1 MRTLIISDIHLG
13 SRHTNVTLLNEMLD
27 REPFDRLILNGD
39 TIHSVNLR
47 KLNGAHW
54 ALLNRFR
61 KLARSREL
69 ILIRGNHDHEAD
81 HVPYHLANTNGANGT
96 ATSNGN
102 GAAEHD
108 IGTVSVLPGLLEVP
122 MREDYRL
129 DVDGEPYLVLH
140 GDRFDPTLNYPM
152 VTEAACVCYQ
162 LTTRVNKKLAK
173 WLKKKSK
180 RWSGVLQFVR
190 GQSVLH
196 GQSEGVR
203 GVITGHTHFAEDS
216 QVDQIHYLNT
226 GCWTEYPYSYIA
238 IDGGKVS
245 LNHPAE

>member
-13 SRHTNVTLLNEMLD
+13 SRHTNITLLNEMLD

-61 KLARSREL
+61 KLGRSREL

-81 HVPYHLANTNGANGT
+81 HVPYHLANGNIANGT

-108 IGTVSVLPGLLEVP
+108 IGTVSVLPGLLEVA

-129 DVDGEPYLVLH
+129 DVDGQPYIVLH
-140 GDRFDPTLNYPM
+140 GDRLRRPDP
-152 VTEAACVCYQ
+152 
-162 LTTRVNKKLAK
+162 
-173 WLKKKSK
+173 
-180 RWSGVLQFVR
+180 
-190 GQSVLH
+190 
-196 GQSEGVR
+196 
-203 GVITGHTHFAEDS
+203 
-216 QVDQIHYLNT
+216 
-226 GCWTEYPYSYIA
+226 
-238 IDGGKVS
+238 
-245 LNHPAE
+245 